1 LNLKGPGILW
11 YRGGQKREGICR
23 NGEEKH
29 GDDVNELRVCQR
41 SPGNGREI
49 VETDEEY
56 RRRMR
61 NQQAA
66 WKVIRMDDQV

>member
-1 LNLKGPGILW
+1 MLYLKGPGILW

-29 GDDVNELRVCQR
+29 GDDVNELRGCQR
-41 SPGNGREI
+41 GPGDGREI

-56 RRRMR
+56 RRRMK
-61 NQQAA
+61 NKQAA
-66 WKVIRMDDQV
+66 WKVIRMDV

>member
-11 YRGGQKREGICR
+11 YRGAHKREGICR
-23 NGEEKH
+23 NGEEKN
-29 GDDVNELRVCQR
+29 GDDVNELRGCQR
-41 SPGNGREI
+41 GPGDGREI

-61 NQQAA
+61 IQQAA
-66 WKVIRMDDQV
+66 WKVIKMDD

>member
-1 LNLKGPGILW
+1 MV
-11 YRGGQKREGICR
+11 KRSMVMMSTSC
-23 NGEEKH
+23 
-29 GDDVNELRVCQR
+29 GDVKEVLEI
-41 SPGNGREI
+41 GREI

-66 WKVIRMDDQV
+66 WKVIRMDD